1 MSFKL
6 SSSVKPMESPAMSPA
21 HSAIVVLCQPSEPS
35 ARIYCRPRSMGVSV
49 RPSRT
54 APYQS
59 HDAKPC
65 EEISTRIAISAA
77 SRRSAGRRFSCPA
90 IQKPQASRLKKRDA
104 PEVDQ
109 SDQHTHR
116 VFDVAFEGLCKF

>member
-6 SSSVKPMESPAMSPA
+6 SSSVKPIESPAMSPA
-21 HSAIVVLCQPSEPS
+21 HSAIVVLCQPSVPS
-35 ARIYCRPRSMGVSV
+35 ARIYCRPRSMAVSF

-65 EEISTRIAISAA
+65 EEISTRMAISAA
-77 SRRSAGRRFSCPA
+77 SRRSAGRRFGCPA
-90 IQKPQASRLKKRDA
+90 IQKPQASSSAERDA
-104 PEVDQ
+104 LEVDQ

-116 VFDVAFEGLCKF
+116 VFDVTLEGLCKF